1 MRKSSVGERYL
12 GAVMDLFLAE
22 VNGQSVLRAM
32 PLLLGVLCVLAI
44 AYRYYSAFL
53 AAKVAM
59 LDDRRQTPAHKFN
72 DGQNY
77 HPTNKWVLF
86 GHHFAAISGAGPLIG
101 PVLAIQYGYMPG
113 LLWLVI
119 GVCLAGA
126 VQDMLVLA
134 ASVRRGGKSLAHIAL
149 TELGKPASIIVSLAI
164 LFIVV
169 IALAGL
175 GFVVVK
181 ALGGEEVKLPKGME
195 ILLPKNQTI
204 QFRNPSERGYRI
216 TIFPAGC
223 QVRARGGKDFVEHR
237 GPFLVK
243 EEIRP
248 ESSVNPISRH
258 DERGEII
265 SLGIPCNEILL
276 GGEEVP
282 LLADME
288 ILVPIGVRRI
298 TEWLPGGPI
307 TFPEGCKVRYT
318 EKGPFSLRPEKFTV
332 KPVKDHGIELR
343 EMPEGDVCILGWEY
357 VQIIPGSSWG
367 TFTIACTIP
376 IALFVAFW
384 MYRFRKGHVVE
395 ASAIGAAGVL
405 FATVAGG
412 WIQGSALEP
421 IFSLSKESTIYA
433 LCGYGFIAS
442 VLPVWML
449 LCPRD
454 YISSFLKIGTIALL
468 VIGTLAANPPLPC
481 PTVNPVFATGGPTF
495 PGHIFPFVFI
505 CIMCGSISGF
515 HALVSS
521 GTTPKMID
529 KESHVRTI
537 GYGSMLIEGLVG
549 VVALIAAASL
559 PVDLYYDINVDL
571 DKVQAFQ
578 PKLDELYKEQGIDR
592 NAEKAQIG
600 VQDLAHLKVQDANLA
615 QMEQLVGG
623 ESLRGRTGGA
633 VTLAVGM
640 SRILTQAADLVNL
653 SFAGLVKYWYHF
665 AIMFEALFILTT
677 IDTGTRIGRFLFQET
692 LGQAIPQFARTDWLP
707 GSILGTG
714 VITLGWGVLVATGSI
729 GTIWPMFG
737 IANQLLAVLALCL
750 VTTLLIN
757 TGRAKYAWVTL
768 APMAFVVST
777 TMTAGV
783 IMVRNF
789 MSQGGLVGILN
800 LSLTVF
806 VMSSVAFILLWALA
820 RWIAV
825 LNGVMPVKSE
835 LPEPPKDAITAMAST
850 AIQERKP

>member
-1 MRKSSVGERYL
+1 VT
-12 GAVMDLFLAE
+12 LFANFFTSE
-22 VNGQSVLRAM
+22 INGQPVLRAM
-32 PLLLGVLCVLAI
+32 PLLLGVLCILAI

-59 LDDRRQTPAHKFN
+59 LDDLKKTPAHEFN

-134 ASVRRGGKSLAHIAL
+134 ASVRRGGKSLAQIAL
-149 TELGKPASIIVSLAI
+149 TELGKPASLIVSLAI

-195 ILLPKNQTI
+195 IQLPPGLDIEYREAGDKAHSVWM
-204 QFRNPSERGYRI
+204 FPSD
-216 TIFPAGC
+216 C
-223 QVRARGGKDFVEHR
+223 QLRYSSEMLWTR
-237 GPFLVK
+237 
-243 EEIRP
+243 RP
-248 ESSVNPISRH
+248 EAFVVQTPSDVLIV
-258 DERGEII
+258 EA
-265 SLGIPCNEILL
+265 
-276 GGEEVP
+276 GGEVAKAF
-282 LLADME
+282 L
-288 ILVPIGVRRI
+288 IGHAWVASGAKETGI
-298 TEWLPGGPI
+298 VYGAPD
-307 TFPEGCKVRYT
+307 GC
-318 EKGPFSLRPEKFTV
+318 
-332 KPVKDHGIELR
+332 
-343 EMPEGDVCILGWEY
+343 
-357 VQIIPGSSWG
+357 VQLIAGSSWG

-376 IALFVAFW
+376 IALFVSFW
-384 MYRFRKGHVVE
+384 MYRFRKGRVVE
-395 ASAIGAAGVL
+395 ASAIGAVGVL
-405 FATVAGG
+405 VATVAGG
-412 WIQGSALEP
+412 SIQDSVLEP
-421 IFSLSKESTIYA
+421 FFSLSKEQTIYA

-454 YISSFLKIGTIALL
+454 YISSFLKVGTIALL
-468 VIGTLAANPPLPC
+468 VVGTLVANPALPC
-481 PTVNPVFATGGPTF
+481 PTVNHVFSEGGPTF
-495 PGHIFPFVFI
+495 AGSIFPFVFI

-529 KESHVRTI
+529 KESDIRMI

-571 DKVQAFQ
+571 DKAPSFQ
-578 PKLDELYKEQGIDR
+578 KKLDDLYKEVGIDR
-592 NAEKAQIG
+592 DAAKAQIG
-600 VQDLAHLKVQDANLA
+600 VRGLHDIKIMDANLA
-615 QMEQLVGG
+615 EMEELVGN

-640 SRILTQAADLVNL
+640 SRILTSASA
-653 SFAGLVKYWYHF
+653 SFVDPQHTSFLVKYWYHF

-677 IDTGTRIGRFLFQET
+677 IDTGTRIGRFLMQET
-692 LGQAIPQFARTDWLP
+692 IGQAWPKFARADWLP
-707 GSILGTG
+707 GSILATG
-714 VITLGWGVLVATGSI
+714 IITIGWGALVSTGSI

-757 TGRAKYAWVTL
+757 SGRARYAPITL
-768 APMAFVVST
+768 LPMAFVTAT
-777 TMTAGV
+777 TMSAGV
-783 IMVRNF
+783 IMVRQF
-789 MSQGGLVGILN
+789 ATTAETEPLKGVLN

-806 VMSSVAFILLWALA
+806 VMASVGFILVWAA
-820 RWIAV
+820 SRWVLVLRGVIAV
-825 LNGVMPVKSE
+825 KS
-835 LPEPPKDAITAMAST
+835 
-850 AIQERKP
+850 

>member
-1 MRKSSVGERYL
+1 MNP
-12 GAVMDLFLAE
+12 FTAE
-22 VNGQSVLRAM
+22 VNGQTVLRAM

-59 LDDRRQTPAHKFN
+59 LDDLRTTPAHEFN

-134 ASVRRGGKSLAHIAL
+134 ASVRRGGKSLAQIAL

-181 ALGGEEVKLPKGME
+181 ALGGEQVTLPKGM
-195 ILLPKNQTI
+195 
-204 QFRNPSERGYRI
+204 
-216 TIFPAGC
+216 A
-223 QVRARGGKDFVEHR
+223 
-237 GPFLVK
+237 
-243 EEIRP
+243 
-248 ESSVNPISRH
+248 
-258 DERGEII
+258 
-265 SLGIPCNEILL
+265 
-276 GGEEVP
+276 
-282 LLADME
+282 
-288 ILVPIGVRRI
+288 ILVPKGSEANIHEDGKTTI
-298 TEWLPGGPI
+298 LE
-307 TFPEGCKVRYT
+307 FPEGCQIRYSD
-318 EKGPFSLRPEKFTV
+318 KDAWFLRPEKFAVKQVVDPKHGEVKFIETV
-332 KPVKDHGIELR
+332 PDGVAAAFINR
-343 EMPEGDVCILGWEY
+343 NLGTSNAIMVSETPGGTHF
-357 VQIIPGSSWG
+357 QLASGCSQLIPGSSWG

-376 IALFVAFW
+376 IALFVSFW
-384 MYRFRKGHVVE
+384 MYRFRKGRVIE
-395 ASAIGAAGVL
+395 ASAIGAVGVL
-405 FATVAGG
+405 VATVAGG
-412 WIQGSALEP
+412 SIAGSPLEP
-421 IFSLSKESTIYA
+421 FFSLSKNQTIFA
-433 LCGYGFIAS
+433 LCAYGFIAS

-468 VIGTLAANPPLPC
+468 VVGTIVANPPLPC
-481 PTVNPVFATGGPTF
+481 PTVNPIFSGSEGGPTF
-495 PGHIFPFVFI
+495 PGAIFPFVFI

-529 KESHVRTI
+529 KESDIRTI

-571 DKVQAFQ
+571 DKAPAFQ
-578 PKLDELYKEQGIDR
+578 EKLDTLYKEQGIDR
-592 NAEKAQIG
+592 NAARAQIG
-600 VQDLAHLKVQDANLA
+600 APDLTHLKIQDADLG

-640 SRILTQAADLVNL
+640 SRILTSASASIVDPQHTG
-653 SFAGLVKYWYHF
+653 FLVKYWYHF

-677 IDTGTRIGRFLFQET
+677 IDTGTRIARFLMQET
-692 LGQAIPQFARTDWLP
+692 IGQAIPQFAKTDWLP
-707 GSILGTG
+707 GSIFATA
-714 VITLGWGVLVATGSI
+714 VVTLGWGALVATGSI

-750 VTTLLIN
+750 ITTLLIN
-757 TGRAKYAWVTL
+757 TGRGRYAPITLVPMLFVT
-768 APMAFVVST
+768 AT
-777 TMTAGV
+777 TMSAGV
-783 IMVRNF
+783 IMVGNFARNPNRF
-789 MSQGGLVGILN
+789 TGILN

-806 VMSSVAFILLWALA
+806 VMASVAFILLWALS
-820 RWIAV
+820 RWILV
-825 LNGVMPVKSE
+825 LRGVIPVRLETRPSA
-835 LPEPPKDAITAMAST
+835 PASSG
-850 AIQERKP
+850 R